1 MDINLQFYGRFW
13 NDINEF
19 DGDNVTTIYNTMY
32 SIPPP
37 LSLYIRLQLF
47 LFSSTAHT
55 EKKKKELI
63 IIKHTVVVIVAQR
76 QLRNFSN

>member
-37 LSLYIRLQLF
+37 LSLYIRLQLS

-55 EKKKKELI
+55 EKKKELS
-63 IIKHTVVVIVAQR
+63 IIKHTVVVIVA
-76 QLRNFSN
+76 

>member
-37 LSLYIRLQLF
+37 LSLYICLQLP
-47 LFSSTAHT
+47 LLSSTAHT
-55 EKKKKELI
+55 EKKEEII
-63 IIKHTVVVIVAQR
+63 IIKHTVVVIVA
-76 QLRNFSN
+76 

>member
-37 LSLYIRLQLF
+37 LSLYIRLQLP
-47 LFSSTAHT
+47 LLSSTAHT
-55 EKKKKELI
+55 EKK
-63 IIKHTVVVIVAQR
+63 
-76 QLRNFSN
+76 